1 MSIYKLGGFMQEEIK
16 NLKKL
21 IDENEVISF
30 DVFDTLLLR
39 NILKPTD
46 LFLVLNSFALENYQ
60 IKNFYEVRISAEKES
75 RVGHEN
81 NETTLEDI
89 YKVISKKFDQDT
101 KKIMERELELE
112 EKFLVANPWMQEIYK
127 YAKKKK
133 KHILAISDM
142 YLPKKFIKKIL
153 ENNGY
158 QLDEIYVSS
167 ENFQVKGNKTLF
179 EYVKKK
185 EKISPEKWLH
195 IGDNKISDYES
206 PKEMG
211 INAYH
216 YLSVGSRSAF
226 KNKSDT
232 IEESILKGIEQN
244 AIFASTEELS
254 DWEIFGI
261 KYVSPLYYG
270 FTNWIYQLTKHKDNI
285 YFLARDGYAI
295 KQVYEMFTKKL
306 NKNIDTYYL
315 YCSRAAFQI
324 PTLCD
329 KEKAY
334 ALDILTRYNP
344 TMNQKLKI
352 ENILKTLKLDADN
365 YEKQFRNFDLNKDVI
380 LDQTNLY
387 RVKKFLSY
395 IYDDILEKLKEKKE
409 LVEEYLKEMNL
420 DKYDSLNIVDI
431 GWAGSTQYAL
441 YDLVDKKITGYYFGT
456 RKNMYDDV
464 KYNSFGYM
472 FDAEEPKERFKK
484 VDDNVMMYEFIFSA
498 PHGSTLGFKK
508 EKGKIVPILGDNEEN
523 KIFIEQFQKTA
534 IDTCQKYL
542 KYYDELKTIS
552 PEIVLDNY
560 NEFIEEKTY
569 KSLEMF
575 VNIKESVG
583 YDGGKI
589 SFVPVFKEEEI
600 RKDLTKLYKEISTA
614 LWKNSFLIEGKN
626 EEEYNTIKK
635 ELFSKKTR
643 IKCLLKNINIKTIL
657 RAIRYPRTTLRKIKM
672 VLKKND

>member
-1 MSIYKLGGFMQEEIK
+1 MQEEVK
-16 NLKKL
+16 KLKKL
-21 IDENEVISF
+21 IDENNVISF

-46 LFLVLNSFALENYQ
+46 LFLLLNSYTLENCQ
-60 IKNFYEVRISAEKES
+60 IENFYEERIKAESES

-81 NETTLEDI
+81 NETTIENI
-89 YKVISKKFDQDT
+89 YEVLSKKINKDLQ
-101 KKIMERELELE
+101 KVMEKELELE
-112 EKFLVANPWMQEIYK
+112 EKFLVANPWMQEIYT

-133 KHILAISDM
+133 KKVLAISDM
-142 YLPKKFIKKIL
+142 YLPKKFIQKIL
-153 ENNGY
+153 EKNGY
-158 QLDEIYVSS
+158 KLDEIYVSS
-167 ENFQVKGNKTLF
+167 EKFQVKGNGSLF
-179 EYVKKK
+179 EYVKNE
-185 EKISPEKWLH
+185 EKINPEKWLH
-195 IGDNKISDYES
+195 IGDNEISDYEA
-206 PKEMG
+206 PKKIG

-216 YLSVGSRSAF
+216 YLSISKRSGFA
-226 KNKSDT
+226 NNT
-232 IEESILKGIEQN
+232 QTVEESILKGIEQN
-244 AIFASTEELS
+244 EIFATTKELS

-295 KQVYEMFTKKL
+295 KQVYEMFTRKL

-344 TMNQKLKI
+344 TMNQKVKI
-352 ENILKTLKLDADN
+352 DNILKALKLDASK
-365 YEKQFRNFDLNKDVI
+365 YEKQFRNFELNKDVI

-395 IYDDILEKLKEKKE
+395 IYDDIFEKLKEKKE

-420 DKYDSLNIVDI
+420 EKYDSLNIVDI

-472 FDAEEPKERFKK
+472 FDSEEPKDRYKK
-484 VDDNVMMYEFIFSA
+484 VDDNVMMYEFVFSA

-508 EKGKIVPILGDNEEN
+508 EKGKVVPILGDNGEN
-523 KIFIEQFQKTA
+523 DSYIEQFQKTA
-534 IDTCQKYL
+534 IEICQKYL
-542 KYYDELKTIS
+542 KYYDELKSIS
-552 PEIVLDNY
+552 PEIVLNNY
-560 NEFIEEKTY
+560 NEFIENKNF
-569 KSLEMF
+569 KGLEMF
-575 VNIKESVG
+575 ANIKESVG
-583 YDGGKI
+583 YDGEKI
-589 SFVPVFKEEEI
+589 SFVPVFKEEDI
-600 RKDLTKLYKEISTA
+600 RKDPTVFYREINVA

-626 EEEYNTIKK
+626 EEEYNAIKK

>member
-1 MSIYKLGGFMQEEIK
+1 MQEEVK
-16 NLKKL
+16 KLKKL
-21 IDENEVISF
+21 IDENNVISF

-46 LFLVLNSFALENYQ
+46 LFLLLNSYTLENCQ
-60 IKNFYEVRISAEKES
+60 IENFYEERIKAESES

-81 NETTLEDI
+81 NETTIENI
-89 YKVISKKFDQDT
+89 YEVLSKKFNKDLQ
-101 KKIMERELELE
+101 KVMEKELELE
-112 EKFLVANPWMQEIYK
+112 EKFLVANPWMQEIYT

-133 KHILAISDM
+133 KKVLAISDM
-142 YLPKKFIKKIL
+142 YLPKKFIQKIL
-153 ENNGY
+153 EKNGY
-158 QLDEIYVSS
+158 KLDEIYVSS
-167 ENFQVKGNKTLF
+167 EKFQVKGNGSLF
-179 EYVKKK
+179 EYVKNE
-185 EKISPEKWLH
+185 EKINPEKWLH
-195 IGDNKISDYES
+195 IGDNEISDYEA
-206 PKEMG
+206 PKKIG

-216 YLSVGSRSAF
+216 YLSISKRSGFA
-226 KNKSDT
+226 NNT
-232 IEESILKGIEQN
+232 QTVEESILKGIEQN
-244 AIFASTEELS
+244 EIFATTKELS

-295 KQVYEMFTKKL
+295 KQVYEMFTRKL

-344 TMNQKLKI
+344 TMNQKVKI
-352 ENILKTLKLDADN
+352 DNILKALKLDASK
-365 YEKQFRNFDLNKDVI
+365 YEKQFRNFELNKDVI

-395 IYDDILEKLKEKKE
+395 IYDDIFEKLKEKKE

-420 DKYDSLNIVDI
+420 EKYDSLNIVDI

-472 FDAEEPKERFKK
+472 FDSEEPKDRYKK
-484 VDDNVMMYEFIFSA
+484 VDDNVMMYEFVFSA

-508 EKGKIVPILGDNEEN
+508 EKGKVVPILGDNGEN
-523 KIFIEQFQKTA
+523 DSYIEQFQKTA
-534 IDTCQKYL
+534 IEICQKYL
-542 KYYDELKTIS
+542 KYYDELKSIS
-552 PEIVLDNY
+552 PEIVLNNY
-560 NEFIEEKTY
+560 NEFIENKNF
-569 KSLEMF
+569 KGLEMF
-575 VNIKESVG
+575 ANIKESVG
-583 YDGGKI
+583 YDGEKI
-589 SFVPVFKEEEI
+589 SFVPVFKEEDI
-600 RKDLTKLYKEISTA
+600 RKDPTVFYREINVA

-626 EEEYNTIKK
+626 EEEYNLLKK

-657 RAIRYPRTTLRKIKM
+657 RSIRYPRTTIRKIKM
-672 VLKKND
+672 ILKKND